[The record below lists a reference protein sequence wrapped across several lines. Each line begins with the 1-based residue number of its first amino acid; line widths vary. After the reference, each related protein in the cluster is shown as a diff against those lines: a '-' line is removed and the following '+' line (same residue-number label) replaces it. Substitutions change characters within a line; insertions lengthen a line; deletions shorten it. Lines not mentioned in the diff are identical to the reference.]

1 MVPPEPRLPEAR
13 RLIERDQYFVVH
25 APRQTGKTTTLAAL
39 AQDLTAEGGQVVL
52 RFSCERAKVAGDD
65 YAAAELQILAAIAE
79 EARRQNL
86 PDEYHPPTPWPGES
100 PGSRIHTG
108 LAAWAYEYTQGQPW
122 LVNALAREII
132 DEMRVLRTTARRCAG
147 SGGLAGAL
155 MCCAWGQRG
164 VRCWHAAADT
174 ARTRTWRKADWT
186 SRAR

>member
-25 APRQTGKTTTLAAL
+25 
-39 AQDLTAEGGQVVL
+39 
-52 RFSCERAKVAGDD
+52 GDD

-79 EARRQNL
+79 EARRQDL

-132 DEMRVLRTTARRCAG
+132 DEMRTTARRCAG